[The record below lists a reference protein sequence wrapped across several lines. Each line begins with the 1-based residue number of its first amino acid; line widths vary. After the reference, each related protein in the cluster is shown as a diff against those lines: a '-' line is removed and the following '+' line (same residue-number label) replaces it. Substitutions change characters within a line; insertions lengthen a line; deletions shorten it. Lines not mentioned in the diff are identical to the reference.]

1 MTPRVFIAGI
11 FALVAALAFAD
22 YSYIVTPA
30 AETVVSVDSWSGS
43 LAVRGRTANSA
54 AAESVA
60 FVDSRG
66 RTFYYGII
74 SILNTTPHRGTF
86 LIVW

>member
-22 YSYIVTPA
+22 YSYIDTPA
-30 AETVVSVDSWSGS
+30 AETVVSVASWSGS
-43 LAVRGRTANSA
+43 LAVRGQTANSA
-54 AAESVA
+54 TAESVA

-66 RTFYYGII
+66 RTSDYGTI
-74 SILNTTPHRGTF
+74 SIFNTTPYRGTF